1 MRKNIRRVRR
11 RRIAGLVLIVSLTIA
26 GFSAAIRWLSPLDAK
41 SAGDMIYAS
50 YTVIPGSVV
59 KLPIERTNTPVI
71 SKAQEESASEITED
85 HETTGTTVLD
95 MMPIEAASE
104 AYHFDEAVPESDA
117 VDDSYFDDA
126 IFIGDSRTEGFALYS
141 GLGNIRAYTARG
153 ASVSTVFTDPV
164 INQNGEKLSIM
175 DAIES
180 SEPFSKAYIML
191 GINELGWAYEELFIE
206 KYEQIIDTLRE
217 INPNVTIYV
226 QSILPVTKEKSDN
239 DSIYNNPKI
248 DTFNA
253 LLQKMCEEKEVYYVN
268 VSEAVCDESGMLP
281 ADASFDGVH
290 LNKESCQ
297 KWLEYLKTHVVEG
310 YKL

>member
-1 MRKNIRRVRR
+1 MR
-11 RRIAGLVLIVSLTIA
+11 
-26 GFSAAIRWLSPLDAK
+26 AIRF
-41 SAGDMIYAS
+41 
-50 YTVIPGSVV
+50 IPGSVV

-71 SKAQEESASEITED
+71 TKAQEESASEITED

-104 AYHFDEAVPESDA
+104 RIILMNRCGESDA

-153 ASVSTVFTDPV
+153 AQCKYCLYGSV

-191 GINELGWAYEELFIE
+191 GINELGWAYEELF
-206 KYEQIIDTLRE
+206 
-217 INPNVTIYV
+217 
-226 QSILPVTKEKSDN
+226 
-239 DSIYNNPKI
+239 
-248 DTFNA
+248 
-253 LLQKMCEEKEVYYVN
+253 
-268 VSEAVCDESGMLP
+268 
-281 ADASFDGVH
+281 H
-290 LNKESCQ
+290 
-297 KWLEYLKTHVVEG
+297 
-310 YKL
+310 

>member
-71 SKAQEESASEITED
+71 TKAQEESASEITED

-104 AYHFDEAVPESDA
+104 AYHFDEPVPESDA

-191 GINELGWAYEELFIE
+191 GINELGWPYVETFIQE
-206 KYEQIIDTLRE
+206 YGKFIDK
-217 INPNVTIYV
+217 IKAAQPDANIYV
-226 QSILPVTKEKSDN
+226 QSILPISRKISD
-239 DSIYNNPKI
+239 S
-248 DTFNA
+248 DTQANKNLSKQRIGLFNEA
-253 LLQKMCEEKEVYYVN
+253 IEKMCGEKGVHYVPVEKAVQDADGFLPEE
-268 VSEAVCDESGMLP
+268 ATT
-281 ADASFDGVH
+281 DGIH
-290 LNKESCQ
+290 LNKTYCM
-297 KWLEYLKTHVVEG
+297 KWQDYLRNNTR
-310 YKL
+310 

>member
-26 GFSAAIRWLSPLDAK
+26 GFSAAIRWLSPLDAW

-59 KLPIERTNTPVI
+59 KLPIERTKTPVI
-71 SKAQEESASEITED
+71 TKAQEESASEITED

-104 AYHFDEAVPESDA
+104 AYHFDEPVPESDA

-126 IFIGDSRTEGFALYS
+126 IFIGDSRTE
-141 GLGNIRAYTARG
+141 
-153 ASVSTVFTDPV
+153 
-164 INQNGEKLSIM
+164 KLSIM
-175 DAIES
+175 DAIEN

-248 DTFNA
+248 IT
-253 LLQKMCEEKEVYYVN
+253 QSK
-268 VSEAVCDESGMLP
+268 
-281 ADASFDGVH
+281 
-290 LNKESCQ
+290 
-297 KWLEYLKTHVVEG
+297 
-310 YKL
+310 